1 MASKSKYAPKV
12 KPSRVFGF
20 ATDFPDMTPA
30 KYAPGTQ
37 FSGQEFTEYN
47 KDLPD
52 HAKLWPGSYRVE
64 VKSEG
69 DPKKEETITTFFKH
83 TSGPFEGQIVPRDIT
98 VKKAG
103 EVVSFTDLHDP
114 KHIKPTQL
122 LSPGR
127 TSSGYFGQS
136 PTMPPDS
143 IFQKSA
149 PPVSLVGQANYA
161 SEVLSKFGEHLKS
174 GEVICEAGGAPAGG
188 RV

>member
-1 MASKSKYAPKV
+1 MASKSKLAPKV
-12 KPSRVFGF
+12 KPSRVFGY

-52 HAKLWPGSYRVE
+52 HAKLWPGSYRVDQW
-64 VKSEG
+64 SEG
-69 DPKKEETITTFFKH
+69 DPKKEEIVYTAFKH
-83 TSGPFEGQIVPRDIT
+83 TSGPFEGQLIPRDIT

-114 KHIKPTQL
+114 KHIKPVQVRL
-122 LSPGR
+122 AGAAG
-127 TSSGYFGQS
+127 GYFGQGN
-136 PTMPPDS
+136 
-143 IFQKSA
+143 FA
-149 PPVSLVGQANYA
+149 A
-161 SEVLSKFGEHLKS
+161 EVLKKFGEHLKS
-174 GEVICEAGGAPAGG
+174 GEVICEAGEVPYGG